1 MMGIAI
7 FVIILI
13 IDQLTKY
20 WAVNYLMEVRDIP
33 IIQGFFHLTYVEN
46 RGAAFGIL
54 QNQRLFFIIIT
65 AAVVIAIVGYLLKE
79 KKVHWILKISLY
91 LVLAGA
97 IGNFID
103 RMRLGYVI
111 DFFHLYN
118 RFPVFNV
125 ADCAIVVGALGAAY
139 FIIRRDIQLKK
150 EH

>member
-1 MMGIAI
+1 MGIAI